1 LQKHIFLKKQLLLFT
16 GLCFFLV
23 CCTTG
28 NLYEKAVPI
37 PQHQWKSSF
46 KPRFS
51 FNITD
56 TATPYRLYVIFR
68 HSEKYNYNNI
78 WLRLGI
84 QSPDSTRMSAA
95 QYELPLATNER
106 GWLAQ
111 GMDDVYEHRIAL
123 TPASGDFYFQKPGTY
138 TFQIEQLMRE
148 DPLMEAFNIG
158 LRVEKKL

>member
-1 LQKHIFLKKQLLLFT
+1 LKKQLLLFT

-56 TATPYRLYVIFR
+56 TTTPYRLYVIFR

-78 WLRLGI
+78 WLKLGI

-123 TPASGDFYFQKPGTY
+123 TPASGNFYFRKPGTY

>member
-1 LQKHIFLKKQLLLFT
+1 
-16 GLCFFLV
+16 
-23 CCTTG
+23 
-28 NLYEKAVPI
+28 
-37 PQHQWKSSF
+37 
-46 KPRFS
+46 
-51 FNITD
+51 
-56 TATPYRLYVIFR
+56 
-68 HSEKYNYNNI
+68 
-78 WLRLGI
+78 
-84 QSPDSTRMSAA
+84 MSAA

-123 TPASGDFYFQKPGTY
+123 TPASGNFYFRKPGTY